1 MIPSKTTDQ
10 TRPQNG
16 QAGAD
21 ALGLAGQL
29 QGKTPDE
36 VLGSM
41 NQASLA
47 QGIVMATGVTVVL
60 LAVLT
65 VGPYLFGSAP
75 APKKPE
81 KATAAATEKEAPAA
95 EVKEA
100 AADDSVTVGDA
111 KVSSKTMKKL
121 GVDDIKSGDRDLA
134 DDLLKDIK

>member
-1 MIPSKTTDQ
+1 MKLTTTDP

-16 QAGAD
+16 QPGAD

-47 QGIVMATGVTVVL
+47 QAMVMATGVTVVL

-65 VGPYLFGSAP
+65 IGPYLFGSAP
-75 APKKPE
+75 APKKVE
-81 KATAAATEKEAPAA
+81 KATVTATEKEAPAA
-95 EVKEA
+95 EVKEP
-100 AADDSVTVGDA
+100 AADESVSVGDA
-111 KVSSKTMKKL
+111 KVSSKTMQKL
-121 GVDDIKSGDRDLA
+121 GVAETKSGDPDLA